1 MDLTPATGWA
11 VAHPWPATATAA
23 TIAAALALAAWRL
36 GHAVLIAALA
46 AMACTAYSA
55 DTSWGF
61 AKHRLGM
68 SDDAERIA
76 MFAAAEIALLACGLL
91 ARANKAATAT
101 DDTAG
106 TAGVPGILVW
116 VITGVQIIPAYS
128 ESGFVGGTVRAV
140 IGPIM
145 AGLLWHEAM
154 GLEIRV
160 IRPGALSTG
169 LPALI
174 ARELRERLLSWLGLA
189 VRDRSAEQI
198 TRDRWTARA
207 VEYAVRL
214 ERRQGR
220 GWGWVTGRIERRL
233 SRAIGRSGVASSP
246 NQRAELIRQLSARRN
261 SAGLATI
268 ELTSPW
274 DAPQPPARPRTPAAV
289 ARQPLTQMHPYDA
302 LMQVHRAHP
311 HLDAPAIAAL
321 LTSHGVITSEA
332 NVRRTL
338 ERAPGQLA
346 PVVGPDAPADVPEI
360 APAPRDALVLDIV
373 TAPEVHPEM
382 RAPVPAFAAAQPRDA
397 VHARIPECAPSDA
410 PEGHEPPPAD
420 EPEPV
425 PDTHPEP
432 EPECTDDEPECADEP
447 EPDAHPDADAL
458 PDDLVE
464 QARELGRPAS
474 LRTLQKK
481 LRIGQSR
488 AQVLQKITRED

>member
-1 MDLTPATGWA
+1 MDLTPAVGWA
-11 VAHPWPATATAA
+11 VAHPWPATAAA
-23 TIAAALALAAWRL
+23 VALTVSLVLAAWRL

-68 SDDAERIA
+68 TDDTERLA

-101 DDTAG
+101 EETTG
-106 TAGVPGILVW
+106 TTGVPGVLVW

-128 ESGFVGGTVRAV
+128 ESGVVGGTVRAV
-140 IGPIM
+140 IGPIL

-160 IRPGALSTG
+160 IRPDALSTG

-174 ARELRERLLSWLGLA
+174 GRELHERLLSWLGLA
-189 VRDRSAEQI
+189 TRDRTAEQI

-214 ERRQGR
+214 ERRQDR

-268 ELTSPW
+268 ELASPW
-274 DAPQPPARPRTPAAV
+274 DAPQPPARPRTPTAV

-311 HLDAPAIAAL
+311 HLDAPALAAL
-321 LTSHGVITSEA
+321 LTSHGVIASEA

-338 ERAPGQLA
+338 ERAPDQLA
-346 PVVGPDAPADVPEI
+346 PAAVPDAPADAPEL
-360 APAPRDALVLDIV
+360 APAPRHALVLDIV

-382 RAPVPAFAAAQPRDA
+382 RAPTPAFAADQRRDA
-397 VHARIPECAPSDA
+397 VHARIPECAPADA
-410 PEGHEPPPAD
+410 PEEPEAPPAN

-425 PDTHPEP
+425 PDADPEP
-432 EPECTDDEPECADEP
+432 EPECTDEEPECADEP
-447 EPDAHPDADAL
+447 EPDAQPDAL
-458 PDDLVE
+458 PAELVE
-464 QARELGRPAS
+464 QARALGRPAS
-474 LRTLQKK
+474 LRTLQKG
-481 LRIGQSR
+481 LGIGQKR
-488 AQVLQKITRED
+488 AQLLQKITKEK

>member
-1 MDLTPATGWA
+1 MDLTPATDW
-11 VAHPWPATATAA
+11 VTTHPWPAAITGGITAVGLA
-23 TIAAALALAAWRL
+23 IAARRL
-36 GHAVLIAALA
+36 GHAVLVAAIG
-46 AMACTAYSA
+46 AMVCTAYSA

-61 AKHRLGM
+61 AQHRLGM
-68 SDDAERIA
+68 TDDAERIT

-91 ARANKAATAT
+91 ARATKNATAT

-106 TAGVPGILVW
+106 TTGVPGILVW
-116 VITGVQIIPAYS
+116 VVTGVQIVPAYS

-154 GLEIRV
+154 GLEIRI

-174 ARELRERLLSWLGLA
+174 GRELRERLLSWLGLA

-214 ERRQGR
+214 ERRQDR

-268 ELTSPW
+268 ELASPW
-274 DAPQPPARPRTPAAV
+274 DAPQPPVRPRIPAAV

-302 LMQVHRAHP
+302 LMQVRRAHP
-311 HLDAPAIAAL
+311 HLDAPALAAL

-338 ERAPGQLA
+338 ERAPDQLA
-346 PVVGPDAPADVPEI
+346 PAAAPDAPAP
-360 APAPRDALVLDIV
+360 APALASVPRDTLVLDLV
-373 TAPEVHPEM
+373 TEPEVQPKM
-382 RAPVPAFAAAQPRDA
+382 RAPAPAFAAGHHRDA
-397 VHARIPECAPSDA
+397 VHAPIPECAPSDA
-410 PEGHEPPPAD
+410 PEEHEDSPAA

-425 PDTHPEP
+425 PDAHPTP
-432 EPECTDDEPECADEP
+432 EPECTDDESECADEP

-458 PDDLVE
+458 PAELVE
-464 QARELGRPAS
+464 QARALGRPAP
-474 LRTLQKK
+474 LRTLQKT
-481 LRIGQSR
+481 LRIGQPK
-488 AQVLQKITRED
+488 AQLLQQLTKEG